1 MFTRQKKNYRIF
13 VYTALV
19 ITLCLLVA
27 ALFWPKDSTPQDDA
41 QVNAQ
46 TETGQE
52 GQEQQEQIQDSGS
65 DDGGSAAEQ
74 TGGSGDG
81 DVRENDD
88 ISSGLH
94 SYYVVRK
101 DGSNVSVFFV
111 DEKGNQVKLED
122 TDIVYDVLTPDD
134 QKSFDEGITVAD
146 QEELAALLQDF
157 ES

>member
-1 MFTRQKKNYRIF
+1 MTEDQ
-13 VYTALV
+13 
-19 ITLCLLVA
+19 
-27 ALFWPKDSTPQDDA
+27 PQ
-41 QVNAQ
+41 NN
-46 TETGQE
+46 
-52 GQEQQEQIQDSGS
+52 
-65 DDGGSAAEQ
+65 

>member
-81 DVRENDD
+81 DVMENDD

>member
-52 GQEQQEQIQDSGS
+52 GQEQQEQIQDGGS

-81 DVRENDD
+81 DVMENDD

>member
-1 MFTRQKKNYRIF
+1 MCIRDR
-13 VYTALV
+13 L
-19 ITLCLLVA
+19 
-27 ALFWPKDSTPQDDA
+27 WPKDSTPQDDA
-41 QVNAQ
+41 KVNAQ

-81 DVRENDD
+81 DVMENDD

>member
-13 VYTALV
+13 VYTALI

>member
-81 DVRENDD
+81 DVMENDD

-122 TDIVYDVLTPDD
+122 TDIVYEVLTPDD
-134 QKSFDEGITVAD
+134 QISCVEGITVAD
-146 QEELAALLQDF
+146 Q
-157 ES
+157 

>member
-27 ALFWPKDSTPQDDA
+27 TLLWPKDSTPQDDA

-101 DGSNVSVFFV
+101 EGSNVSVFFV

>member
-41 QVNAQ
+41 KVNAQ

>member
-27 ALFWPKDSTPQDDA
+27 ALLLPKDSTPQDDA

-81 DVRENDD
+81 DVMENDD

-101 DGSNVSVFFV
+101 EGSNVSVFFV

>member
-81 DVRENDD
+81 DVMENDD

-101 DGSNVSVFFV
+101 EGSNVSVFFV

>member
-13 VYTALV
+13 VYRARV

-52 GQEQQEQIQDSGS
+52 GQEQQEQIQDGGS

-81 DVRENDD
+81 DVMENDD

>member
-52 GQEQQEQIQDSGS
+52 GQEQQEQIQDGGS